1 MTILSKNDQRGLSMV
16 EMLGVLAIIGVLSVG
31 GISGYSKAMAKF
43 KLTKAQDQMSMILMN
58 IRTAFATSASYNGL
72 NNGTAISFGI
82 APNEMYNASPSA
94 VTSTTRINNA
104 FGGPTYVFSCDAPLG
119 GYNCGTA
126 GTGGTT
132 NYDSTAASQFFAI
145 ALENLGRE
153 ACISLASSDWGTDGL
168 IGVYVEKESGGGTGQ
183 MVPTSLL
190 PILPMGTNQ
199 QGAPAAGTLCGNFG
213 ETSKIMW
220 VYY

>member
-1 MTILSKNDQRGLSMV
+1 MTILSKNDQRGRSMV

-58 IRTAFATSASYNGL
+58 IRTAFATSPSYDGL

-82 APNEMYNASPSA
+82 APNEMFTIDPTKSTIASNS
-94 VTSTTRINNA
+94 RINNA
-104 FGGPTYVFSCDAPLG
+104 FGGGTYIYVCGSD
-119 GYNCGTA
+119 GTA
-126 GTGGTT
+126 NIPTNAVACGGT
-132 NYDSTAASQFFAI
+132 NYDATAQQQFFAI
-145 ALENLGRE
+145 SMDNLGRE

-168 IGVYVEKESGGGTGQ
+168 ISVIVNDTTVSTEQ
-183 MVPTSLL
+183 L
-190 PILPMGTNQ
+190 PILPMGTNPA
-199 QGAPAAGTLCGNFG
+199 GAKSAGELCNTFG
-213 ETSKIMW
+213 KTSQITW

>member
-1 MTILSKNDQRGLSMV
+1 MTILSKIDQKGRSMV

-58 IRTAFATSASYNGL
+58 IRTAFATSSSYTGL

-82 APNEMYNASPSA
+82 APNEMFNANPQS
-94 VTSTTRINNA
+94 VTSKTRINNA
-104 FGGPTYVFSCDAPLG
+104 FGGPTYIFSCDYPLG
-119 GYNCGTA
+119 DYDCA
-126 GTGGTT
+126 TGSSNT
-132 NYDSTAASQFFAI
+132 NYDSASKAQFFAI

-153 ACISLASSDWGTDGL
+153 ACISLAASDWGTDGL
-168 IGVYVEKESGGGTGQ
+168 IGVYVDNGTDKK
-183 MVPTSLL
+183 MVGTHQL
-190 PILPMGTNQ
+190 PILPMGTND
-199 QGAPAAGTLCGNFG
+199 AGTPSADELCAPFG